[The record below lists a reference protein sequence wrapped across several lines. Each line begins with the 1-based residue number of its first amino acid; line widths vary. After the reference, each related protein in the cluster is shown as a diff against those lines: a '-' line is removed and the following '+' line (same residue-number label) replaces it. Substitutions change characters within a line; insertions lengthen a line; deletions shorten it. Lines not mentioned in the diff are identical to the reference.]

1 MPTSRKIKNMK
12 KSSKSQKRSK
22 NIRRNKKTKKH
33 LKKMIGGFFSRE
45 IELFIEPYMAS
56 INQLNFNKERGYIE
70 NIINYM
76 GKPGEVTQ
84 PTDLMNYFSETSNIN
99 NFKNFINTN
108 NKLEFDNYINFINYV
123 LDKKY
128 GVNIPPNISIL
139 MDQWMI
145 PEIPED
151 PEI

>member
-12 KSSKSQKRSK
+12 KFSKSKKRSK

-33 LKKMIGGFFSRE
+33 LKKMIGGFFPPE
-45 IELFIEPYMAS
+45 IELFIQPYMDS

-76 GKPGEVTQ
+76 GKYGNVTQ
-84 PTDLMNYFSETSNIN
+84 PTDLMNYVSDTSIIN
-99 NFKNFINTN
+99 DFKDFINTN
-108 NKLEFDNYINFINYV
+108 NRLEFNNYINFINYV

-128 GVNIPPNISIL
+128 GVNIPPNISL
-139 MDQWMI
+139 PMEA
-145 PEIPED
+145 EIPQVLA
-151 PEI
+151 